1 MLNMTYEHLVFRIV
15 PPLLLRTERRRG
27 WDTTAAA
34 LQWENAFTAC
44 CLLPRRASLPYYGG
58 ARYLFSAVSGHPA
71 LKCAEAQIHPTEVV
85 LMTNRS
91 HATYQIDSRSPRS
104 RGNWPGGGRKNWRQ
118 WRRSGQRRQND
129 DVIWATN
136 S

>member
-1 MLNMTYEHLVFRIV
+1 M
-15 PPLLLRTERRRG
+15 G
-27 WDTTAAA
+27 
-34 LQWENAFTAC
+34 
-44 CLLPRRASLPYYGG
+44 YYGG
-58 ARYLFSAVSGHPA
+58 GVTMGKCFYCMLLAPPPRLPSFLTTEERYLFSAVSGHPA
-71 LKCAEAQIHPTEVV
+71 PKCAEAQIHPTEVV

-104 RGNWPGGGRKNWRQ
+104 RGNWPGGGQR
-118 WRRSGQRRQND
+118 RRSGQRRQND